1 MLWQQFGNPVFPFD
15 NTIFRSPEAPI
26 EAIADPRF
34 MPQNLW
40 DAAAYPFYWVTGNH
54 RSSEDPFRDQRFAI
68 ALVLFLANAAASL
81 FSKIRVL
88 RPPDRPFLGFF
99 ALA

>member
-15 NTIFRSPEAPI
+15 NTIFRSPEAPL
-26 EAIADPRF
+26 EAIADRRF

-54 RSSEDPFRDQRFAI
+54 RSSEDPFRDPRFAI
-68 ALVLFLANAAASL
+68 ALVLFLANAGASL
-81 FSKIRVL
+81 FYKTSLFHKIRVL
-88 RPPDRPFLGFF
+88 TRRDMQF
-99 ALA
+99 